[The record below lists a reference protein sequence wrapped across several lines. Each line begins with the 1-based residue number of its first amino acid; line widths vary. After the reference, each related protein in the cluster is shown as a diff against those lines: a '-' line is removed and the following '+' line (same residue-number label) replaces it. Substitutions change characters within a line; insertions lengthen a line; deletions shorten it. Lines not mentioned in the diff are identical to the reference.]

1 MSSIERSWIQKNE
14 LSTDDCLS
22 KAECRTASLTSAGVS
37 GEVAGFLLS
46 LHGCTLTSEFSSN
59 AFSLLYQ
66 DIVVIISF
74 ALKYH
79 VNFVN
84 HKFVS
89 FLSLTMLTSCQN
101 MLILPKLYWW
111 ALCSNWDL
119 WTFPTPQKNTGHS
132 LASQPGRPP
141 GHHAPTCTFKQL
153 SGFSA
158 SNLGSCMLKH
168 ICHGI
173 HGIGICT

>member
-74 ALKYH
+74 SLKYH

-84 HKFVS
+84 HKFVW

-111 ALCSNWDL
+111 ALCSNG
-119 WTFPTPQKNTGHS
+119 TCEPFAHPKKTRPFPC
-132 LASQPGRPP
+132 QPARQATRPP
-141 GHHAPTCTFKQL
+141 CAYVHLQATQL
-153 SGFSA
+153 LQRKLPWIS
-158 SNLGSCMLKH
+158 
-168 ICHGI
+168 HGI
-173 HGIGICT
+173 PMGLVYVPNMKTI